1 MLSIGKVRNL
11 NFVDFTPW
19 TGDLAPNTGES
30 TRRTREDVH
39 GQKGQDSPEPPG
51 VVHVEEAQEIQKS
64 IKSRAEVLYIF
75 HSGRILLDEGPNNG
89 GQRQEDKER
98 YTQSYRAKKVPKGG
112 SSPRLPVSLF
122 HFYLPTL
129 WLKDSQLLEFFTIL
143 DVMVSREKERSFGLL
158 GSSQRPI
165 AQIPLSHPNSNSKCQ
180 NSNVK

>member
-1 MLSIGKVRNL
+1 MLRIGKIRNL

-19 TGDLAPNTGES
+19 TGDLAPNTGDS

-39 GQKGQDSPEPPG
+39 GQKGQYSPEPPG

-143 DVMVSREKERSFGLL
+143 DVMVSRKKE
-158 GSSQRPI
+158 
-165 AQIPLSHPNSNSKCQ
+165 
-180 NSNVK
+180 